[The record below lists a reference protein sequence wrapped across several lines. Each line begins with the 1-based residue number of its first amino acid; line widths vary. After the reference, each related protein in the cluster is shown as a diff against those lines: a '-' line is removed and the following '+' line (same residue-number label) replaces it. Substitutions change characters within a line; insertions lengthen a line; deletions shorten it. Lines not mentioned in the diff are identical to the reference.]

1 MLSFLPE
8 GISCVLLKDEK
19 CWHLSIVAFSRGSG
33 LCFRAKKNL
42 SVLFWVN
49 VFIDWGA
56 ERDREKSD
64 VGGLAVFQH
73 RTAPMKS
80 GLWEESRQQQR
91 SEHDPIN
98 PTPGCDPARQL
109 YGQQSNHSVV
119 EPAADS
125 TCSVLAHATEEGS
138 LYSRLLTPWLLLKK
152 CCKKN
157 PTCLLAVSTPLY
169 KLIYTC
175 VFLSSIKG
183 PILYPLLVFICHRW
197 LHI

>member
-1 MLSFLPE
+1 MYLLI
-8 GISCVLLKDEK
+8 GVL
-19 CWHLSIVAFSRGSG
+19 
-33 LCFRAKKNL
+33 
-42 SVLFWVN
+42 
-49 VFIDWGA
+49 
-56 ERDREKSD
+56 REIGKKSD

-80 GLWEESRQQQR
+80 GLRTESRQQQR

-125 TCSVLAHATEEGS
+125 TSSVLAHATEEGS
-138 LYSRLLTPWLLLKK
+138 LYSRLLTPWLLLQKQ

-157 PTCLLAVSTPLY
+157 PTCLSAVATPLCI
-169 KLIYTC
+169 LIYTC
-175 VFLSSIKG
+175 VLLSNIKG
-183 PILYPLLVFICHRW
+183 PILYPLLVFICHPRQ
-197 LHI
+197 HI